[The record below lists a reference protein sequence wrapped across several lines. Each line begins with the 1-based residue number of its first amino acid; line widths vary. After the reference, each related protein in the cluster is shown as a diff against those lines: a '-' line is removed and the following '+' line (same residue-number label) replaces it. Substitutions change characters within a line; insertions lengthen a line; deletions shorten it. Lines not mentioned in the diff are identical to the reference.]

1 MTNTMCNDTKKHNG
15 TPPVRWEQ
23 VSCNLCGRDDTE
35 LYHRERLPYFD
46 IMLDFQIVRCR
57 HCGLVYTNPRL
68 SDHNATYLN
77 AGCSDPE
84 IIESHDR
91 AKAAVFTTALDRIE
105 TLLNSRNVAGA
116 DTAPR
121 LLDVGCG
128 SGHFMAAARARGFDV
143 CGIEPA
149 SASADYA
156 ARKFNIPV
164 IRENILDT
172 ELPAESFDVITA
184 LDVIEHVSDPQ
195 AVLRCCA
202 GWLKPGGIIT
212 LRFPSANWQKIKAVV
227 LHRMLAR
234 SRAVFAPTIHLYFFS
249 EKTFTDLAQKVGLNV
264 LYTKT
269 TATEPNTDN
278 YLLDYIKVISH
289 LVIRGFDALSGTHL
303 GNLEVYCR
311 KDTVARAMPA
321 I

>member
-1 MTNTMCNDTKKHNG
+1 MCNDTKKHHV
-15 TPPVRWEQ
+15 TPPVRWER
-23 VSCNLCGRDDTE
+23 VSCNLCGRDDSE
-35 LYHRERLPYFD
+35 LYHKERLPYFNT
-46 IMLDFQIVRCR
+46 MLDFQIVRCR

-68 SDHNATYLN
+68 SDHNAAYLQ
-77 AGCSDPE
+77 AGSSDPE
-84 IIESHDR
+84 IIEAHDR
-91 AKAAVFTTALDRIE
+91 AKAVIFTAALDRIE
-105 TLLNSRNVAGA
+105 TLLNFRDVGKGG
-116 DTAPR
+116 TASR

-149 SASADYA
+149 SAPADYA
-156 ARKFNIPV
+156 AQKFNIPV
-164 IRENILDT
+164 IRKNILDT
-172 ELPAESFDVITA
+172 DLPAESFDVITA
-184 LDVIEHVSDPQ
+184 WDVIEHVSDPQ

-202 GWLKPGGIIT
+202 GWLKPGGIMT

-227 LHRMLAR
+227 LHSMPAR

-249 EKTFTDLAQKVGLNV
+249 EKTFTLLSRKVGLNI

-269 TATEPNTDN
+269 TAAEQNTDN

-289 LVIRGFDALSGTHL
+289 LVIRGLDALSGTHL

-311 KDTVARAMPA
+311 KNL
-321 I
+321 